1 MHDAPYAAV
10 CLDLTGCC
18 AGEGGGE
25 FDHVMPVWHACC
37 PFCCNASLLNC
48 LVVQAALVAGES
60 MLTFAFAAVALE
72 TAFQNGHLKPFG
84 FATSDS
90 KK

>member
-1 MHDAPYAAV
+1 
-10 CLDLTGCC
+10 LD
-18 AGEGGGE
+18 
-25 FDHVMPVWHACC
+25 
-37 PFCCNASLLNC
+37 C

-72 TAFQNGHLKPFG
+72 AAFQNGHLKPFG
-84 FATSDS
+84 TSNS